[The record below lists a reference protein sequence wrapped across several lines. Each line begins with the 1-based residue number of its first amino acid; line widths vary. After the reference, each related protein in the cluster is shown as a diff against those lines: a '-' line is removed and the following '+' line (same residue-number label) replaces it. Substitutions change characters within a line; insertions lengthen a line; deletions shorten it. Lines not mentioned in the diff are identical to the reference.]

1 MVFMKMGREHLME
14 AWKKLVPRLL
24 FLECSSQM
32 NRILIEIR
40 FPLLA
45 NQLKFLLFS
54 PIFIEVL
61 LSNVGMKSGR
71 GPGPL
76 TRTVPDFWGP
86 WTERIENW
94 PRKLSVTYWFQAWNS
109 QNESFGKDFFEVSS
123 LASWSTYT
131 EIGIQNF
138 RIFLK
143 FFCLPEFLKV
153 NEYHH
158 DLVRCAR
165 MVKTSKFQLKEL
177 VLRHLV
183 PNFSSSGYTYLISI
197 FLDIHRWLVT
207 GSLTRMSDFSRIYNE
222 KFYVKYHKNRAK
234 IRCSMLVIIV

>member
-1 MVFMKMGREHLME
+1 MNHSLWFIDYESKYMVFMKMGREHLME

-109 QNESFGKDFFEVSS
+109 QNESFGKDFFEVSFP
-123 LASWSTYT
+123 ASWSMYT
-131 EIGIQNF
+131 ENWYIYNF
-138 RIFLK
+138 WNFLK
-143 FFCLPEFLKV
+143 FFAYL
-153 NEYHH
+153 
-158 DLVRCAR
+158 
-165 MVKTSKFQLKEL
+165 
-177 VLRHLV
+177 
-183 PNFSSSGYTYLISI
+183 NFG
-197 FLDIHRWLVT
+197 
-207 GSLTRMSDFSRIYNE
+207 
-222 KFYVKYHKNRAK
+222 K
-234 IRCSMLVIIV
+234 